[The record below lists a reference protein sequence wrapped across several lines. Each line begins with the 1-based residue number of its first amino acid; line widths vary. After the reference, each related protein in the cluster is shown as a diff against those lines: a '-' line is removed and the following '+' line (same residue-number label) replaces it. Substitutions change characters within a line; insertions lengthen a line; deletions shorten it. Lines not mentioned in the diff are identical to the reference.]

1 MITKLHLQN
10 FKNFQDATLH
20 LGPLTVLL
28 GANASGKS
36 NVRDALRFLHG
47 VARGYTLADTIG
59 EKWGEGGVLQWRG
72 LRGGALEAVRHGA
85 STFTLVADVET
96 TSEQLRLN
104 LISTSQAESNET
116 MGVQSAVTPVS
127 NRCTYSIA
135 VEPGG
140 NGRPRLVREALYVD
154 GVMMYDSHPDANPP
168 VQSDP
173 QHLMVSIV
181 RGGRYRKGHVE
192 RFIAHQPVLSQIMER
207 ISERKDDKADEVRK
221 WVKATLTAFGS
232 MRFLDFNLD
241 AMRLPSLSGQTT
253 LGDRGE
259 NLSSVLQAIY
269 EDEERRAAMVEWVRE
284 LTPMDVADFAFPPDQ
299 TGRVLVTLREEDGR
313 EVTAYSASDGTLR
326 FLAVLAALL
335 GPEPAQLYFLEEL
348 ENGLHPARLYLL
360 IDLIETRVARG
371 DMQIV
376 ATTHSPQLL
385 RLLNPTSR
393 ANASLIY
400 RLDDQ
405 TNAHIQR
412 LGALPD
418 EALGVIEQKDI
429 GGLLASGW
437 FENIASFMVSEEH

>member
-1 MITKLHLQN
+1 MITRLHLQD

-72 LRGGALEAVRHGA
+72 LRGGVVEAVRHGA
-85 STFTLVADVET
+85 STFTLTADIET
-96 TSEQLRLN
+96 SGEQSG
-104 LISTSQAESNET
+104 LIPIPSN
-116 MGVQSAVTPVS
+116 
-127 NRCTYSIA
+127 CTYSVE
-135 VEPGG
+135 VEPGR

-154 GVMMYDSHPDANPP
+154 GAMMYDSHPDINPSQ
-168 VQSDP
+168 QSDP
-173 QHLMVSIV
+173 QHLTVSIV

-192 RFIAHQPVLSQIMER
+192 SFIANQPVLSQITER
-207 ISERKDDKADEVRK
+207 ISERKDDRADEVRR
-221 WVKATLTAFGS
+221 WVKATLAAFGS

-299 TGRVLVTLREEDGR
+299 TGRVLVTLREEDGQ

-335 GPEPAQLYFLEEL
+335 GPEPAQLYFFEEL
-348 ENGLHPARLYLL
+348 ENGLHPARLHLL
-360 IDLIETRVARG
+360 IDLIERRVARG

-393 ANASLIY
+393 AHTSLIY
-400 RLDDQ
+400 RLADQ
-405 TNAHIQR
+405 TDARIQR

-418 EALGVIEQKDI
+418 EALRVIEQKDV

-437 FENIASFMVSEEH
+437 FENIASFMADGEG

>member
-1 MITKLHLQN
+1 MITRLHLQN

-20 LGPLTVLL
+20 LGPLTILV

-72 LRGGALEAVRHGA
+72 LRGGAVEAVRHGA
-85 STFTLVADVET
+85 STFALTADF
-96 TSEQLRLN
+96 
-104 LISTSQAESNET
+104 ET
-116 MGVQSAVTPVS
+116 MGEQTQPVPTK
-127 NRCTYSIA
+127 CTYSIE
-135 VEPGG
+135 VEPGR
-140 NGRPRLVREALYVD
+140 NGRPRLVREALCVD
-154 GVMMYDSHPDANPP
+154 GSMLYDSHPETNPP
-168 VQSDP
+168 QQVDP
-173 QHLMVSIV
+173 QHLAVSIV
-181 RGGRYRKGHVE
+181 RGGHYRKGHVAS
-192 RFIAHQPVLSQIMER
+192 FIANQPVLSQITDR
-207 ISERKDDKADEVRK
+207 ISERKDNNAEEVRK
-221 WVKATLTAFGS
+221 WVKATLAVFGS

-269 EDEERRAAMVEWVRE
+269 EDAGRRAAIVEWVRE

-299 TGRVLVTLREEDGR
+299 TGRVLVTLREDNGR

-335 GPEPAQLYFLEEL
+335 GPEPAQLYFFEEL
-348 ENGLHPARLYLL
+348 ENGLHPARLHLL
-360 IDLIETRVARG
+360 IDLIERQVARG

-393 ANASLIY
+393 ADASLIY
-400 RLDDQ
+400 RLADQ
-405 TNAHIQR
+405 TTAQVQR

-418 EALGVIEQKDI
+418 EAWQVIERKDV
-429 GGLLASGW
+429 GALLASGW
-437 FENIASFMVSEEH
+437 FENIASFMVNGEN